1 MKFLI
6 ENKEKYTVVRL
17 KTDKLDATVS
27 PEVKTMFVEQV
38 PANGRNLI
46 FDLSETRYCDSTG
59 LSAILVGN
67 RLCTEA
73 NGLFVLAGVPE
84 HTQKL
89 IKISQLDSVLTIL
102 PSIEEAI
109 DTIFMAEVEKELG
122 TDS

>member
-6 ENKEKYTVVRL
+6 ENKEKYTVVTL
-17 KTDKLDATVS
+17 KAEKLDATIS
-27 PEVKTMFVEQV
+27 PDVKAVFVEQV
-38 PANGRNLI
+38 PANSRNLI
-46 FDLSETRYCDSTG
+46 FNLGETRYCDSSG

-89 IKISQLDSVLTIL
+89 IKISQLDSVITSL
-102 PSIEEAI
+102 PTVEEAV
-109 DTIFMAEVEKELG
+109 DSIFMAEVEKELG
-122 TDS
+122 AE